1 MGTAFFVSP
10 NIADLPRAARGGTA
24 SSGITYHVGQEICD
38 EGSTMFTGIVQG
50 VGVIKATKDHG
61 ELRTFSIEFPERF
74 TDDIEIGASVS
85 VDGVCLTV
93 TTIHSPTLIDFDVM
107 LPSLKI
113 TTLADLATGSRINVE
128 RAAKDGAEIGG
139 HPLSGHV
146 DFPGTILHIAT
157 SEHNRMIRIGVPA
170 AFKRYVFAKG
180 YIAIN
185 GCSLTV
191 SDVNRDE
198 GWFEIWLI
206 PETRRA
212 TTFDAKG
219 VNDKVNIEIERSTQ
233 VVVDTIRESVQETLG
248 ELTGIVTTLLAEKG
262 VDIEELLARHVAQ
275 LPKK

>member
-1 MGTAFFVSP
+1 
-10 NIADLPRAARGGTA
+10 
-24 SSGITYHVGQEICD
+24 
-38 EGSTMFTGIVQG
+38 MFTGIVQG
-50 VGVIKATKDHG
+50 VGVIKAIKDHG
-61 ELRTFSIEFPERF
+61 ELRTFSIEFPEHF

-93 TTIHSPTLIDFDVM
+93 TTIHSPELIDFDVM
-107 LPSLKI
+107 LPSLRI
-113 TTLADLATGSRINVE
+113 TTLADLTTGARINVE

-146 DFPGTILHIAT
+146 DFTGTIRHIAM
-157 SEHNRMIRIGVPA
+157 SEHNRMVRIGVPE

-198 GWFEIWLI
+198 GWFDVWLI

-219 VNDKVNIEIERSTQ
+219 VNDTVNIEIERSTQ
-233 VVVDTIRESVQETLG
+233 VVVDTIREAVKETLG
-248 ELTGIVTTLLAEKG
+248 ELNGVVTALLAEKG
-262 VDIEELLARHVAQ
+262 IDIEELLARRVAR
-275 LPKK
+275 LPKQ

>member
-1 MGTAFFVSP
+1 
-10 NIADLPRAARGGTA
+10 
-24 SSGITYHVGQEICD
+24 
-38 EGSTMFTGIVQG
+38 MFTGIVQG
-50 VGVIKATKDHG
+50 VGAIKAIKDHG

-93 TTIHSPTLIDFDVM
+93 TTIHSPELIDFDVM

-113 TTLADLATGSRINVE
+113 TTLADLATGARINVE

-146 DFPGTILHIAT
+146 DFTGTILHIAS
-157 SEHNRMIRIGVPA
+157 SEHNRMVRIGVPA
-170 AFKRYVFAKG
+170 DFKRYVFAKG

-198 GWFEIWLI
+198 GWFEVWLI

-233 VVVDTIRESVQETLG
+233 VVVDTIRESVKETLG

-262 VDIEELLARHVAQ
+262 VDIEELLARNVAR

>member
-1 MGTAFFVSP
+1 
-10 NIADLPRAARGGTA
+10 
-24 SSGITYHVGQEICD
+24 
-38 EGSTMFTGIVQG
+38 MFTGIVQG
-50 VGVIKATKDHG
+50 VGTIKTIADHG
-61 ELRTFSIEFPERF
+61 ELRTFGIAFPERF

-93 TTIHSPTLIDFDVM
+93 TTIHSPELIDFDVM
-107 LPSLKI
+107 LQSLRI
-113 TTLADLATGSRINVE
+113 TTLADLEAGARVNVE

-146 DFPGTILHIAT
+146 DFTGTIRHVAE
-157 SEHNRMIRIGVPA
+157 SEHNRMVRIGVPDD
-170 AFKRYVFAKG
+170 FKRYVFAKG

-191 SDVNRDE
+191 SDINRDE
-198 GWFEIWLI
+198 GWFDIWLI

-212 TTFDAKG
+212 TTFETKG

-233 VVVDTIRESVQETLG
+233 VVVDTIRESVKETLG
-248 ELTGIVTTLLAEKG
+248 ELTGVVTALLAEKG
-262 VDIEELLARHVAQ
+262 IDIEELLARNVAR

>member
-1 MGTAFFVSP
+1 MATRLRPDVRCTAT
-10 NIADLPRAARGGTA
+10 ALPAPTPPSA
-24 SSGITYHVGQEICD
+24 ITYHTGQAICD
-38 EGSTMFTGIVQG
+38 QRRIMFTGIVQG
-50 VGVIKATKDHG
+50 VGVIKAIKDHG

-74 TDDIEIGASVS
+74 TTDIEIGASVS

-93 TTIHSPTLIDFDVM
+93 TTIHSPLLIDFDVM
-107 LPSLKI
+107 LPSLRI
-113 TTLADLATGSRINVE
+113 TTLADLTTGARVNVE

-146 DFPGTILHIAT
+146 DFMGTILHIAS

-170 AFKRYVFAKG
+170 DFKRYVFAKG

-198 GWFEIWLI
+198 GWFEVWLI

-233 VVVDTIRESVQETLG
+233 VVVDTIRESVKETLG
-248 ELTGIVTTLLAEKG
+248 ELTGVVTTLLAEKG
-262 VDIEELLARHVAQ
+262 INIEELLARNVAK
-275 LPKK
+275 LPKA

>member
-1 MGTAFFVSP
+1 
-10 NIADLPRAARGGTA
+10 
-24 SSGITYHVGQEICD
+24 
-38 EGSTMFTGIVQG
+38 MFTGIVQG
-50 VGVIKATKDHG
+50 VGVIKATEDHG

-93 TTIHSPTLIDFDVM
+93 TTIHSPTLVDFDVM

-157 SEHNRMIRIGVPA
+157 SEHNRMIRIGVPPE
-170 AFKRYVFAKG
+170 FKRYVFAKG

-212 TTFDAKG
+212 TTFDEKG

-233 VVVDTIRESVQETLG
+233 VVVDTIRDAVKETLG
-248 ELTGIVTTLLAEKG
+248 ELNGVVTALLAEKG
-262 VDIEELLARHVAQ
+262 IDIEELLARNVAR
-275 LPKK
+275 LPKQ